1 MDLTRCFAAAVRK
14 YWQAVLAYE
23 SGAALVMSDEAFD
36 RLEQFLFGGIGIPT
50 RPAPKQ
56 RTVKHAYFVPSLQKT
71 KTQEALDAWAKRL
84 PTSVAYGYAASVK
97 LDGIHLTLTYKDGK
111 LVQAA
116 TRGDGET
123 GKDVTRAA
131 RYLHGVPNELPFE
144 FSGVVEGEAILQKAI
159 FQDFF
164 APAYTTARATV
175 AGLLN
180 ADSAPAMALRRIDF
194 LAFEMY
200 DAEAVFKRNWLSVIG
215 AYDHVKLLALLK
227 RLGFEI
233 PYTKVVASLGAE
245 SLTAFVQDAKR
256 QSPYQCDGVVL
267 RALGV
272 NPLDAKITGKYPQHA
287 CAFKVDGD
295 GAETSVTKVTWAE
308 SRTGFWAPTI
318 HFEPVVID
326 GVTITKCTG
335 HNAKDVFDKGIGR
348 GAVITVARMGDVI
361 PGVDAVLSKTT
372 SFMMPPAPHIWN
384 KTKTHL
390 LVPDAG
396 ASQEAK
402 ALALENAFKVL
413 KLKGVGIAVARQ
425 LVAAGYQSLSDFA
438 GQTQGDFVGKGF
450 GDGVATTLNRLVQTL
465 FGTTWPRPMLMTA
478 SGLFPPGIGVA
489 RARKVLADKTYFE
502 TSDNAEA
509 VAIRSKW
516 RAYLAFEAHFLVA
529 AETATPSATVVF
541 SGFRD
546 DAIVAKVQ
554 AAGFGVA
561 ERVTRNCVAV
571 FAVDGNTSK
580 VKDAIAFGVAV
591 YKVSGDKRDATQRAA
606 FVLKTLESHKT

>member
-1 MDLTRCFAAAVRK
+1 V
-14 YWQAVLAYE
+14 
-23 SGAALVMSDEAFD
+23 G
-36 RLEQFLFGGIGIPT
+36 
-50 RPAPKQ
+50 
-56 RTVKHAYFVPSLQKT
+56 
-71 KTQEALDAWAKRL
+71 
-84 PTSVAYGYAASVK
+84 
-97 LDGIHLTLTYKDGK
+97 
-111 LVQAA
+111 
-116 TRGDGET
+116 
-123 GKDVTRAA
+123 
-131 RYLHGVPNELPFE
+131 
-144 FSGVVEGEAILQKAI
+144 
-159 FQDFF
+159 
-164 APAYTTARATV
+164 
-175 AGLLN
+175 GLLN
-180 ADSAPAMALRRIDF
+180 ADSAPATALRRIDF

-335 HNAKDVFDKGIGR
+335 HNAKDIFDKGIGR
-348 GAVITVARMGDVI
+348 GALITVARMGDVI
-361 PGVDAVLSKTT
+361 PGVAAVLSKAT
-372 SFMMPPAPHIWN
+372 SFMMPPKPHIWN

-450 GDGVATTLNRLVQTL
+450 GDGAATTLDRLAQTL
-465 FGTTWPRPMLMTA
+465 FATTWPRSMLMVA
-478 SGLFPPGIGVA
+478 SNLFPPGIGVA
-489 RARKVLADKTYFE
+489 RAKKVLADKTYFE
-502 TSDNAEA
+502 TSANAEA
-509 VAIRSKW
+509 LAVRKHW
-516 RAYLAFEAHFLVA
+516 KEYLAFEAHFLVA
-529 AETATPSATVVF
+529 AETTAPSATIVF

-546 DAIVAKVQ
+546 DALVAKVQ
-554 AAGFGVA
+554 AVGFGVA

-571 FAVDGNTSK
+571 FAAKVQAAGFVAGLAGGGNTSK
-580 VKDAIAFGVAV
+580 VKDASDLGVAV
-591 YKVSGDKRDATQRAA
+591 YKVSGDKRDAAQRAA